1 MLAAKPASVQ
11 TDKLRPFMRDGDD
24 LPPRLLD
31 RLIRAY
37 LRMRGRPDRPKLPPP
52 PALDEPVDNSPATLE
67 ERAAAEAAAREAM
80 RRLRQKS
87 D

>member
-1 MLAAKPASVQ
+1 
-11 TDKLRPFMRDGDD
+11 MRDGDD

-37 LRMRGRPDRPKLPPP
+37 LRMRGRPDRPDLPPLP
-52 PALDEPVDNSPATLE
+52 DLDEPVDNSPATPE

-80 RRLRQKS
+80 RRLHDRS
-87 D
+87 R

>member
-1 MLAAKPASVQ
+1 
-11 TDKLRPFMRDGDD
+11 MRDGDD

-37 LRMRGRPDRPKLPPP
+37 LRMRGRPDRPELPPP
-52 PALDEPVDNSPATLE
+52 PDLDAPVDTSPATPV

-80 RRLRQKS
+80 RRLRQ
-87 D
+87 DPN